1 MNTRKMLKSILC
13 ALTLLFT
20 TINVNAEEVDTTKT
34 GSITITLDKQQV
46 SGGSLR
52 LYQIATV
59 EDNKFV
65 YTNGYENCGISL
77 DKLDSDTAKALAKI
91 STDTNTSVTQSVVKG
106 SNVVFNQLQVG
117 LYLVVQDGSFENY
130 QSIDPFLVSIP
141 QKEGESYIYDVDA
154 SPKVGTLTKVT
165 PTTPPSE
172 DIPNTGQLNWP
183 IPVLATSG
191 ILLIVVGWYLLKKGN
206 NAA

>member
-1 MNTRKMLKSILC
+1 MNTRKMLKGILC
-13 ALTLLFT
+13 AFTLLFS

-34 GSITITLDKQQV
+34 GSITITLDNQQV

-65 YTNGYENCGISL
+65 YTNGYESCGISL

-117 LYLVVQDGSFENY
+117 LYLVVQEGSFENY

-154 SPKVGTLTKVT
+154 SPKVGTLKKVT
-165 PTTPPSE
+165 PTTPPGG

-191 ILLIVVGWYLLKKGN
+191 VLLLVVGWYLLKKGN

>member
-13 ALTLLFT
+13 AFTLLFT
-20 TINVNAEEVDTTKT
+20 TISVNAEEVDTTKT

>member
-13 ALTLLFT
+13 AFTLLFT
-20 TINVNAEEVDTTKT
+20 TISVNAEEVDTTKT
-34 GSITITLDKQQV
+34 GSITITLDNQQV

-165 PTTPPSE
+165 PTTPPGG

-191 ILLIVVGWYLLKKGN
+191 VLLLVVGWYLLKKGN

>member
-13 ALTLLFT
+13 IFTLLFT
-20 TINVNAEEVDTTKT
+20 TISVNAEEVDTTKT

-77 DKLDSDTAKALAKI
+77 DKLDSDTAKAIAKI

-106 SNVVFNQLQVG
+106 SNVVFNTLNVG
-117 LYLVVQDGSFENY
+117 LYLVVQEGSFENY

-165 PTTPPSE
+165 PTTPPE
-172 DIPNTGQLNWP
+172 GDIPNTGQLNWP
-183 IPVLATSG
+183 IPVLACSG
-191 ILLIVVGWYLLKKGN
+191 VLCVIIGWYLLKKGN